1 MELSDSEHQSAC
13 PHWLSTRV
21 FRGFSVGLDSSCAD
35 QALWKVITN
44 LEGDVSKNHKKSS
57 RRGPSHTQTRFF
69 NRSDAGQE
77 GALHCRECGGKAGYQ
92 CAQLLIVIACHPGY
106 APQEKDPEPK
116 LKDLNELLKEN
127 SLISTMALLMGETL
141 QSLEAMLTEDRPT
154 FLASLKEKGVDNL
167 AERQKLANAIGKAK
181 RLDRF

>member
-1 MELSDSEHQSAC
+1 MRTASH
-13 PHWLSTRV
+13 R
-21 FRGFSVGLDSSCAD
+21 
-35 QALWKVITN
+35 
-44 LEGDVSKNHKKSS
+44 DV
-57 RRGPSHTQTRFF
+57 
-69 NRSDAGQE
+69 
-77 GALHCRECGGKAGYQ
+77 
-92 CAQLLIVIACHPGY
+92 CHSGY

>member
-1 MELSDSEHQSAC
+1 M
-13 PHWLSTRV
+13 
-21 FRGFSVGLDSSCAD
+21 
-35 QALWKVITN
+35 
-44 LEGDVSKNHKKSS
+44 
-57 RRGPSHTQTRFF
+57 
-69 NRSDAGQE
+69 
-77 GALHCRECGGKAGYQ
+77 
-92 CAQLLIVIACHPGY
+92 IACHPAY

-127 SLISTMALLMGETL
+127 SLISTMALLIGETL

-154 FLASLKEKGVDNL
+154 FLASLKEKGVENL